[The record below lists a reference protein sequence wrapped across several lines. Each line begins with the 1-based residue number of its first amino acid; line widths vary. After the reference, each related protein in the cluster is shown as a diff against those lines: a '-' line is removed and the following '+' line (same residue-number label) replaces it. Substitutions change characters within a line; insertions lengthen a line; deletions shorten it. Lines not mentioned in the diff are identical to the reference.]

1 MKKNYYFYTNLFAW
15 ALILFLI
22 GNYAFGWVT
31 PITDPPEGDLSPP
44 LDTSS
49 TAQTKTGDLTIDSL
63 FKVGRY
69 SSAPTGSTGA
79 LYYDTTASE
88 FKGYTTSSW
97 DSLGGGASLWTQTG
111 NDIYYN
117 AGNVGIGATSPGAK
131 LDVAGHIWQ
140 TGTGNSIFIGEG
152 AGANDDISDNGNVF
166 IGYMVGNANTT
177 GSGNVAIGKGSY
189 SDSTDAHF
197 NIAIGKDVL
206 PVNTTGGNNV
216 AVGGYN
222 ALYSNT
228 SGDNNIGLGSWAMG
242 MNTEGDDNVAIGG
255 YFSMFSN
262 TTGNDNIALGG
273 QNVLY
278 HNTTGSGNTAI
289 GKSAGYRI
297 TSGYGNV
304 FLGQNAGYNALQ
316 KVDPT
321 NSIALGLDTYTTAD
335 NQVVIGNTDITQTLL
350 NGNVG
355 IGTTSPGAK
364 LEIED
369 DNAWKLILRDASSP
383 NLNLRLG
390 YHESWDAA
398 LIQVQEDG
406 VGYKPLAL
414 QAQGGN
420 VGIGTTGPSYKL
432 HVKQTQTAHPGIP
445 QILLEADTGYGDA
458 YIRYYDSSENYSYSV
473 GIDDHNN
480 SFRISYA
487 ADGTAAPG
495 TNDRLVI
502 DTSGNVGIGTTGP
515 NYKLH
520 VVGTCGG
527 SATCD
532 ADIAEVFSKAADEQL
547 EFGDVVVLS
556 KEDGTNLHKSEKPYD
571 TRVAG
576 IYSTD
581 PGMLIRGKDG
591 VALSVGPQDESEF
604 LDTEMP
610 LALAG
615 KAPVK
620 VINEN
625 GAIEKGDLLTTSSTP
640 GHAMK
645 CSIDTPEQKL
655 KCMGAIIGK
664 AMEPCHEKTCSILAL
679 ITLQ

>member
-117 AGNVGIGATSPGAK
+117 T
-131 LDVAGHIWQ
+131 
-140 TGTGNSIFIGEG
+140 
-152 AGANDDISDNGNVF
+152 
-166 IGYMVGNANTT
+166 
-177 GSGNVAIGKGSY
+177 
-189 SDSTDAHF
+189 
-197 NIAIGKDVL
+197 
-206 PVNTTGGNNV
+206 
-216 AVGGYN
+216 
-222 ALYSNT
+222 
-228 SGDNNIGLGSWAMG
+228 
-242 MNTEGDDNVAIGG
+242 
-255 YFSMFSN
+255 
-262 TTGNDNIALGG
+262 
-273 QNVLY
+273 
-278 HNTTGSGNTAI
+278 
-289 GKSAGYRI
+289 
-297 TSGYGNV
+297 
-304 FLGQNAGYNALQ
+304 
-316 KVDPT
+316 
-321 NSIALGLDTYTTAD
+321 
-335 NQVVIGNTDITQTLL
+335 
-350 NGNVG
+350 
-355 IGTTSPGAK
+355 
-364 LEIED
+364 
-369 DNAWKLILRDASSP
+369 
-383 NLNLRLG
+383 
-390 YHESWDAA
+390 
-398 LIQVQEDG
+398 
-406 VGYKPLAL
+406 
-414 QAQGGN
+414 
-420 VGIGTTGPSYKL
+420 
-432 HVKQTQTAHPGIP
+432 
-445 QILLEADTGYGDA
+445 
-458 YIRYYDSSENYSYSV
+458 
-473 GIDDHNN
+473 
-480 SFRISYA
+480 
-487 ADGTAAPG
+487 
-495 TNDRLVI
+495 
-502 DTSGNVGIGTTGP
+502 GNVGIGTTGP

-591 VALSVGPQDESEF
+591 VALSVGTQDESEF